1 MSSAEGV
8 EEMGRTKG
16 VLDRQ
21 AGLRTRIIYWL
32 VKRRRG
38 RIHLAMR
45 VRAFDPKLLG
55 LAVRMDAHTAS
66 EGLVPLKLKE
76 LAQLKVAAMV
86 GCPL

>member
-1 MSSAEGV
+1 
-8 EEMGRTKG
+8 MGRTTG
-16 VLDRQ
+16 VLDQQ

-32 VKRRRG
+32 VKQRRG

-66 EGLVPLKLKE
+66 EGLLPRKPVSYTHLDVYKR
-76 LAQLKVAAMV
+76 QQ
-86 GCPL
+86 